1 MYAALTTITV
11 SPGMWAQMSKSTD
24 QLFASV
30 RIMKGFKR
38 ATFFGDNE
46 AGVYNSLILWDSKED
61 VEAAWAAMSPGVQQG
76 LASFLKAPI
85 ARQMFEVYEPKT

>member
-1 MYAALTTITV
+1 M
-11 SPGMWAQMSKSTD
+11 
-24 QLFASV
+24 
-30 RIMKGFKR
+30 
-38 ATFFGDNE
+38 
-46 AGVYNSLILWDSKED
+46 YNSLILWDSKED